1 MAEGPKPDQSA
12 ETAPQK
18 VRWTRKHRRALKISV
33 FFLVVHLIGL
43 ATSMHAL
50 MATRTAPGAVA
61 WIVSL
66 NTIPYVAVPAY
77 WIFGQSKFE
86 DYVTLRRGHVSA
98 LETSLQPD
106 LANLA
111 SFRTH
116 WPEDR
121 HSSFRAVEGLARLPF
136 LDGNRVELLID
147 GDQTFES
154 IFEGISAAQDYL
166 LVQFYIVRDDE
177 QGQEFQR
184 RLIERALDGVR
195 IYLLL
200 DEIGSS
206 QLDQSFINELTEAGV
221 EVAWFY
227 SNRSWMRKSQL
238 NFRNHRKLVVA
249 DGKRAWVG
257 GLNVGNEYQAAD
269 WRDTHLKVEG
279 PTALH
284 LQISFLEDWRWATDD
299 LPKLSWTPLQ
309 VSGPTVPV
317 LILPTGP
324 ADRFETASLMV
335 QQLLHLAE
343 KRFWISTPYL
353 VPDEGVTASLKLA
366 AMSGVDVRLLIPQK
380 SDNALATQAAYAFVD
395 PLIEAGV
402 KIYHYQPGLMH
413 AKAFL
418 IDDLGAAVSTLNLDN
433 RSLRLNFELTALV
446 ADPGF
451 AREVEATFE
460 KDFAESHLVQ
470 LNEFADKPLWFRIAS
485 RAAYLLAPV
494 L

>member
-1 MAEGPKPDQSA
+1 MAEGPRPDQSP

-18 VRWTRKHRRALKISV
+18 VRWARKHRRALKISAV
-33 FFLVVHLIGL
+33 VLVAHLIGL

-77 WIFGQSKFE
+77 WIFGQSTFE
-86 DYVTLRRGHVSA
+86 DYLILRRGRVTA
-98 LETSLQPD
+98 LETSLGPGR
-106 LANLA
+106 ANLA
-111 SFRTH
+111 SFRTD

-121 HSSFRAVEGLARLPF
+121 HRSFRAVEGLARLPF

-147 GDQTFES
+147 GGQTFES

-166 LVQFYIVRDDE
+166 LVQFYIVRNDE

-184 RLIERALDGVR
+184 RLIERARHGVR
-195 IYLLL
+195 IYILL
-200 DEIGSS
+200 DEIGSN
-206 QLDQSFINELTEAGV
+206 QLDQSFIDELVEAGV
-221 EVAWFY
+221 EVDWFN
-227 SNRSWMRKSQL
+227 SNRSWMSKSQL

-257 GLNVGNEYQAAD
+257 GLNVGNEYQAPD
-269 WRDTHLKVEG
+269 WRDTHLQVEG
-279 PTALH
+279 PAVLH

-299 LPKLSWTPLQ
+299 LPKLSWTPVE

-324 ADRFETASLMV
+324 ADRIETASLMI

-343 KRFWISTPYL
+343 KRFWLSTPYL

-366 AMSGVDVRLLIPQK
+366 ALGGVDVRLLIPER
-380 SDNALATQAAYAFVD
+380 SDHALTTLAAYAFID

-402 KIYHYQPGLMH
+402 KIYRYQPGLMH

-446 ADPGF
+446 ADPEF
-451 AREVEATFE
+451 ARDVEAMFE
-460 KDFAESHLVQ
+460 QDFAESQRVQ
-470 LNEFADKPLWFRIAS
+470 LNEFADKPLWFRLAT